1 MVLVLHRRGIS
12 RSGFRRSALLL
23 LRGALTTGAA
33 TAVCY
38 RLRFNS
44 ATSAL
49 LYLVAVVLQ
58 SLDCEFWEAAI
69 VSVMAVASLDYF
81 LIEPRFTFNV
91 DDPLDGVTL
100 ACLLAVCLV
109 VTRIQAKSRA
119 RDSELRHQRNTME
132 ALYKV
137 GQELL
142 ALAPAAVAGPALL
155 EPFVSVFGLSAVCL
169 FDAATLEC
177 HTSGHSNGDLAA
189 KTRNG
194 FISSEDS
201 VYPDQGIV
209 VRCLRARKSVSGAI
223 GFEGLRDP
231 DLTAPALAALAA
243 AALERARVFR
253 SATAAA
259 AHAQAEMLRSAIL
272 DALAH
277 EFKTPLATILTAAGG
292 MRAAGA
298 MQPQQAEL
306 AEMIEVEASRLGD
319 LTSRLLRLAKLD
331 REEVKPRLEKTD
343 AAELAE
349 MSVKRYSKILPDRR
363 IFFRRRIGDSG
374 VRVDPEL
381 IGLGLS
387 QLIENA
393 CRYSD
398 PDALVLVEFAEE
410 ERMAV
415 ITVWND
421 GPPIPPSERE
431 RIFDRFYR
439 GAVARQTASGSG
451 LGLYVAR
458 KIALAHG
465 GSLSLVDSGAGGKNV
480 VGFRLAV
487 PISASEDSHGSWEV

>member
-1 MVLVLHRRGIS
+1 
-12 RSGFRRSALLL
+12 
-23 LRGALTTGAA
+23 
-33 TAVCY
+33 
-38 RLRFNS
+38 
-44 ATSAL
+44 
-49 LYLVAVVLQ
+49 
-58 SLDCEFWEAAI
+58 
-69 VSVMAVASLDYF
+69 
-81 LIEPRFTFNV
+81 
-91 DDPLDGVTL
+91 
-100 ACLLAVCLV
+100 
-109 VTRIQAKSRA
+109 
-119 RDSELRHQRNTME
+119 
-132 ALYKV
+132 
-137 GQELL
+137 
-142 ALAPAAVAGPALL
+142 
-155 EPFVSVFGLSAVCL
+155 
-169 FDAATLEC
+169 
-177 HTSGHSNGDLAA
+177 
-189 KTRNG
+189 
-194 FISSEDS
+194 
-201 VYPDQGIV
+201 
-209 VRCLRARKSVSGAI
+209 
-223 GFEGLRDP
+223 
-231 DLTAPALAALAA
+231 
-243 AALERARVFR
+243 
-253 SATAAA
+253 
-259 AHAQAEMLRSAIL
+259 
-272 DALAH
+272 
-277 EFKTPLATILTAAGG
+277 
-292 MRAAGA
+292 